1 MTEYCMCNV
10 LSVFIDLCYL
20 LLLLYIALYSVL

>member
-10 LSVFIDLCYL
+10 LSVCIDLCYL
-20 LLLLYIALYSVL
+20 LVIMYGIAYSVL